1 MEVTNNERDISSCTT
16 AADINGGAL
25 SLLPPEIL
33 VNIFSFFS
41 DSVKDLLLCA
51 QVNQTWHHIITSFY
65 IWRTVKFNKF
75 ETFSRFHEILQLIT
89 KTRRNRALD
98 NWSRFVKAYLNVI
111 KSPISRTSEEEYE
124 EEEEKDVGAQISFTK
139 PTYFYSTKF
148 YGYFVKKLDLSRIHR
163 KNLITEEML
172 RDLFPNIPNLE
183 NVNFYNCYTVT
194 DRKLKLF
201 GCTSLTNRSLYWI
214 EMRCSKLT
222 TLNIGFCVI
231 ITPNALQ
238 SLVNRCKEL
247 TSLTISHCLNTRA
260 ISLIPM
266 VKNLQG
272 LRKLYM
278 HSSFTSDL
286 IVKNIISQIP
296 SLRKLDLGISNPKL
310 TDEATNIISRHCP
323 NLVYLSLSFSLIT
336 RLGLRT
342 IGRGCRKLL
351 FIDLSG
357 CYLIDDE
364 ISDFLSY
371 CPRLKIIYLNYLLQ
385 ISGKS
390 FLSII
395 KSSQIEYASFTSSKI
410 LEVSSS
416 IDLLPPSSNEERSC
430 SKIRKLVL
438 DNCEISDK
446 NLKQISYWCK
456 NLEYLDI
463 SLVYD
468 MDDRVLQDLCD
479 RLENLKEVIAKN
491 CYGVSVAMQDNL
503 SKHQRIKF
511 TF

>member
-194 DRKLKLF
+194 DRVIEKLTKSCHHLKKLKLF

-266 VKNLQG
+266 
-272 LRKLYM
+272 
-278 HSSFTSDL
+278 
-286 IVKNIISQIP
+286 IP

-336 RLGLRT
+336 
-342 IGRGCRKLL
+342 
-351 FIDLSG
+351 SG

>member
-111 KSPISRTSEEEYE
+111 KSPISRTSEEYE
-124 EEEEKDVGAQISFTK
+124 EEEEKD
-139 PTYFYSTKF
+139 
-148 YGYFVKKLDLSRIHR
+148 L
-163 KNLITEEML
+163 LI
-172 RDLFPNIPNLE
+172 
-183 NVNFYNCYTVT
+183 
-194 DRKLKLF
+194 
-201 GCTSLTNRSLYWI
+201 GLTNRSLYWI

-266 VKNLQG
+266 
-272 LRKLYM
+272 
-278 HSSFTSDL
+278 
-286 IVKNIISQIP
+286 IP

-416 IDLLPPSSNEERSC
+416 IDLPPPSSNEERSC